1 MKKKPKE
8 IDKDAWKDTVPKSEM
23 IRKRCERIS
32 KIIDSK
38 LGFPKRRKNKTKRQ
52 KEDLEDLQF

>member
-8 IDKDAWKDTVPKSEM
+8 IDKDTWKDIVLKSE
-23 IRKRCERIS
+23 ITRKRCERTS

-38 LGFPKRRKNKTKRQ
+38 TRLS
-52 KEDLEDLQF
+52 